1 MKRTIG
7 LVVCVLLL
15 VAADE
20 KDKDKE
26 KKADDKKAE
35 AKKVEKKDE
44 KKADD
49 PFQGTWSV
57 QSLAT
62 NGKETKVAPDHKMIF
77 KDGKMATKLNNKVV
91 GVARYKVDTTQKPPA
106 IDITLT
112 SGVAAGRS
120 LKGIIQVKDDEMKY
134 SLAMGDEADRP
145 TEFGPVP
152 FVMYYVLK
160 RDK

>member
-35 AKKVEKKDE
+35 SKKVEKKT
-44 KKADD
+44 DD
-49 PFQGTWSV
+49 SLQGTWTVTALS
-57 QSLAT
+57 T
-62 NGKETKVAPDHKMIF
+62 NGKEDKVTPEHRLVF
-77 KDGKMATKLNNKVV
+77 KDGRLTTKV
-91 GVARYKVDTTQKPPA
+91 GNRVLTMARYKVDPGQKPAA
-106 IDITLT
+106 IDVTPT
-112 SGVAAGRS
+112 SGVAAGRT
-120 LKGIIQVKDDEMKY
+120 LKGIYQVKGDELKY
-134 SLAMGDEADRP
+134 ALAMGDLAERP
-145 TEFGPVP
+145 TELGPTP
-152 FVMYYVLK
+152 FVLYYVLK

>member
-35 AKKVEKKDE
+35 EKKVEKKDE
-44 KKADD
+44 KKAVD
-49 PFQGTWSV
+49 PVQGTWSV
-57 QSLAT
+57 LEMASD
-62 NGKETKVAPDHKMIF
+62 GKESKVQPDHKMIF
-77 KDGKMATKLNNKVV
+77 KDGRVTIKLGSRVLVV
-91 GVARYKVDTTQKPPA
+91 FRYKVDVTQKPAA
-106 IDITLT
+106 IDVTII
-112 SGVAAGRS
+112 SGLGAGS
-120 LKGIIQVKDDEMKY
+120 TMKGIVQIKDDEMKY
-134 SLAMGDEADRP
+134 ALAMGDEADRP
-145 TEFGPVP
+145 TEFAPAR
-152 FVMYYVLK
+152 FVLYYVLK